1 MPYKI
6 EEAPALDA
14 ALSAELSELEE
25 VADVSADELDMTT
38 ASRTAIGLRS
48 CSMPA
53 FPERQALELCSREA
67 SVEPPSQD
75 AASDW
80 ALQNS
85 QVGQAL
91 SLLLTT
97 APQSEAFRRA
107 APCMAMLVE
116 DFTHLWLGSTLSR
129 QARHLCSSPTCACA

>member
-25 VADVSADELDMTT
+25 VADVSAYELDMTT

-67 SVEPPSQD
+67 SVEGPSQD
-75 AASDW
+75 DVGEW
-80 ALQNS
+80 ALEDS
-85 QVGQAL
+85 QVRRPL
-91 SLLLTT
+91 SQPLTT
-97 APQSEAFRRA
+97 ALRCFEELHRA
-107 APCMAMLVE
+107 WQCLWRALRSSAWTAP
-116 DFTHLWLGSTLSR
+116 
-129 QARHLCSSPTCACA
+129 